1 MKSNLFIAEYF
12 RYQGCLNI
20 EQGVNLWHLLNQ
32 VLLLGVPGD
41 VVELGSLTGMTASV
55 IQRTLQDFG
64 SDKRLYLFDSFE
76 GLPPIQP
83 EDGNCPLK
91 PENFKTSPDH
101 TVQRFTDLGLDQPVI
116 VPGWFS
122 DTLPHCLPEQICFVH
137 VDGDLYSSVR
147 ESLEA
152 VYPRL
157 ASEAVVLVD
166 DYADA
171 KLCQKISDAYN
182 DNPYSRNLGRRYTP
196 SNWLPGVALAC
207 DEFLADKP
215 EEMAV
220 LIAGEERHG
229 FFRKE

>member
-12 RYQGCLNI
+12 RHQGCLNI

-32 VLLLGVPGD
+32 VLLLGISGD
-41 VVELGSLTGMTASV
+41 MVELGSLTGMTASV

-83 EDGNCPLK
+83 QDGECPLK
-91 PENFKTSPDH
+91 PENFKTNPEH
-101 TVQRFTDLGLDQPVI
+101 TVRRFEDLGLDQPVM

-122 DTLPHCLPEQICFVH
+122 DTLPHRLPQQICFAH

-152 VYPRL
+152 IYPRL
-157 ASEAVVLVD
+157 GPGAVVLVD
-166 DYADA
+166 DYGEPDT
-171 KLCQKISDAYN
+171 CGKIGRAYT
-182 DNPYSRNLGRRYTP
+182 DNPYSRNLGRSYNP
-196 SNWLPGVALAC
+196 IDWLPGVRVAC
-207 DEFLADKP
+207 DEFLAGRP
-215 EEMAV
+215 EEMTV
-220 LIAGEERHG
+220 LIAGEERHA
-229 FFRKE
+229 FFRKT